1 MTSTIKQRTTFDM
14 RQYVKV
20 IAILSLFRAGLASA
34 QLPDE
39 DNRLEYDPSKG
50 EECMLGWYEGT
61 PQYTQPWVMWDVSV
75 GDWGSLTPVRV
86 SRLPSDVTG
95 KSLIGPILRC
105 TREPP
110 I

>member
-1 MTSTIKQRTTFDM
+1 MISTIKQRTTFDM
-14 RQYVKV
+14 QQYITV

-50 EECMLGWYEGT
+50 EECTLGWFEGH
-61 PQYTQPWVMWDVSV
+61 PEYTQPWVMWSGK
-75 GDWGSLTPVRV
+75 GDWGTLRPVRV

-95 KSLIGPILRC
+95 KTLISPILRW